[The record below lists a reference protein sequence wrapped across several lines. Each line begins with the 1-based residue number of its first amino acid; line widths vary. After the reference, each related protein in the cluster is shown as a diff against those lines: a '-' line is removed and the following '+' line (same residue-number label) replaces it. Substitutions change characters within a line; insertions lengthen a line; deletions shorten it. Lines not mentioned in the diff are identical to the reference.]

1 MIKIT
6 LKEYKNIYKLLSAG
20 AEDMEIGISNI
31 LNSDLS
37 DASLQILVKALPG
50 RRRHAFIQ
58 SFLEQKSI
66 EDKGYNKEEL
76 RSKLINDCLPWKELF
91 KIIKKQ
97 NPSKVDK
104 EIAEYELCQLYLKG
118 IAGGQGK
125 IIKSLKIELAW

>member
-37 DASLQILVKALPG
+37 DTSLQILVKVLPG

-58 SFLEQKSI
+58 SFLDQKSI
-66 EDKGYNKEEL
+66 EDKGYNKEDL
-76 RSKLINDCLPWKELF
+76 DQNLFMIVNLGMKLF

-97 NPSKVDK
+97 NPSEVDK

>member
-66 EDKGYNKEEL
+66 EDEDKHDSSDVKTH
-76 RSKLINDCLPWKELF
+76 SHKDS
-91 KIIKKQ
+91 KIIRLPDGSHPLEQ
-97 NPSKVDK
+97 FSKH
-104 EIAEYELCQLYLKG
+104 EPQLLN
-118 IAGGQGK
+118 AGTTPLDTYSSSSA
-125 IIKSLKIELAW
+125 I